1 MTSYRAFYVAQSYCA
16 IKRTMN
22 IQLIRTS
29 HYSLLFL
36 LSDLISTPVDSTFSP
51 STPASFP
58 LLPISHLVSLSNC
71 TTLAS
76 SNSPCNHSSPALLTQ
91 YHPPFIYLDPLGHS
105 QYLSKFAS
113 KEHFFCTLN
122 PSVNPGDPTMAL
134 STLLLWERRFPIPKT
149 MALFVLS
156 ISCLAASN
164 SHKPG
169 I

>member
-1 MTSYRAFYVAQSYCA
+1 MLLKVLCNQENNEYPTDQDFPLFSTLPPVW
-16 IKRTMN
+16 
-22 IQLIRTS
+22 S
-29 HYSLLFL
+29 HLHTCRL
-36 LSDLISTPVDSTFSP
+36 VDSTFSP
-51 STPASFP
+51 STSASFP
-58 LLPISHLVSLSNC
+58 LLPISHLVSLPNC

-76 SNSPCNHSSPALLTQ
+76 STSPCNHSSPALLTQ
-91 YHPPFIYLDPLGHS
+91 YQLPFIYLDPLGHS

-113 KEHFFCTLN
+113 KEHFLCTLN
-122 PSVNPGDPTMAL
+122 PSANSGDPTMAL